1 MNDLRSTATFA
12 SAAFQ
17 PTFEELQI
25 ASRRQAPALPKRT
38 SGPSQISSRFK
49 KKPVED
55 FPMELDDS
63 SDSDLDLPDPA
74 AILRSKMN
82 APKDDGKGKEKA
94 KKSSRDDEV
103 RTAPYLPDE

>member
-1 MNDLRSTATFA
+1 MNDLRPAAIFS

-25 ASRRQAPALPKRT
+25 ASRRQIHVLPNRD
-38 SGPSQISSRFK
+38 SGPSQSSSRFK

-55 FPMELDDS
+55 FPMDLDDS

-82 APKDDGKGKEKA
+82 APKDDGRGKEKA
-94 KKSSRDDEV
+94 RKSSRDDEV
-103 RTAPYLPDE
+103 